1 MPTKN
6 KRGTQLSRA
15 FALVL
20 VFAAGVVAQQYG
32 FRTYGAAEGLRNV
45 VVLSLAQ
52 DHTGYIWVGTE
63 GGLYR
68 YDGTRFRLMGLGEG
82 LPCSTE
88 VHGLFVASD
97 GALWANTCSGI
108 FRFEGERFRAIPG
121 IQEMLR
127 GAEVMTEAPD
137 RTVLITTPAGISK
150 VSRRADGSFWTSTYP
165 LPASLAGKRVNGI
178 TQQGNRLWF
187 GCGQQL
193 CMEQAGQVSVFGRED
208 GLPEDRWDGIQI
220 SPDGMVWVRSP
231 KTVYRRA
238 PGEATFSEEKAD
250 IASSGFWGALTLGRD
265 GSVMVPTDEGL
276 AIRRNGRWNVV
287 NRKRGLPEE
296 NTVAVLEDR
305 EGSLWIGLAGGG
317 LVRWL
322 GRGSWES
329 WKREQGLPSNT
340 VWNVKRDRAG
350 SLWVATSLGLTRIDA
365 SGRTR
370 TWTKKDGLGG
380 DNVRWLAETADG
392 SIWAAMKPGGLA
404 RIVPGGGAVR
414 LVGSRDG
421 LACDPEDLFVDRD
434 GRLWIPTICG
444 LYLNAR
450 PTVSDR
456 VARLETPQGF
466 GPRAWKAIQDKQGT
480 MWVTNGQTLWSLR
493 EGQWREHGRPEG
505 LLTDAPY
512 VMALAGD
519 GSIWLRHRYDAGIDR
534 LEVSGDRI
542 LRATAVIPAEPKTV
556 AGTAFHGFDAFGNF
570 WRGTT
575 NGVTVQHANVS
586 TLFTT
591 EDGLVSND
599 CDGEAFWPDADGGVW
614 LGTSGGLAHYLPESG
629 VPPGQPIAHPRIV
642 RLDINQAARL
652 IQAQFS
658 TLDYKAEQLVQFA
671 YRLDAGPWSES
682 AERDISISSVAPGSH
697 RLELRCRVRDGAF
710 SGGIAAAEF
719 RILPKWNE
727 TWWAHLLAVAG
738 VLTAIV
744 LFIRWRVGAAGRKQA
759 ELEATVAA
767 RTMNLSKANR
777 ALDDKAREL
786 RTSEE
791 RLKNAERLAHVGH
804 WDWDVK
810 TNHLSWS
817 EEVFRIFGV
826 PPGYTPNYE
835 QGTEAILSRDRGRF
849 EEWVKECLAGKAG
862 GPIEFQI
869 VRPDGESRIINCTSE
884 VMMDDTGMPTRFFGT
899 CQDITDSRRA
909 QQEDF
914 ARKKLESVGILAG
927 GIAHDFNNILG
938 CVLAEAELA
947 LDEAEAGSGHHQAL
961 ISIRDVAIR
970 GAEIVRQ
977 LMIYAGNESETPA
990 CVDVSQVVAETFELL
1005 RLSVSKRATLRT
1017 DLSPDLQPVWASAAQ
1032 IRQIVMNLITNA
1044 SEAVG
1049 SQDGVIRV
1057 ATRRVVLPRAW
1068 AIVKGVAEGDYLQLE
1083 ISDTGSGM
1091 SHEMQTHV
1099 FDPFFST
1106 KGAGRGL
1113 GLAVVHGIVRN
1124 LRGAIHIASEVGNG
1138 TTFEVLLPFAET
1150 TAEAK
1155 RNIASAGE
1163 GPALHSPSCNVL
1175 VVEDEDPLRQAVIRK
1190 LRNAGFSVIEA
1201 ADGATAIAV
1210 LRENRGKIDLILLDM
1225 TIPGASSQDVV
1236 AEAAEVRPGTRVIL
1250 TSAYSQEMFR
1260 GALRTSQIHGFI
1272 RKPYRLGDLVQ
1283 TLRNAATS
1291 RS

>member
-1 MPTKN
+1 MLTNKN
-6 KRGTQLSRA
+6 RGTHVSRA
-15 FALVL
+15 FALL
-20 VFAAGVVAQQYG
+20 LAFAPGLIAQQYA
-32 FRTYGAAEGLRNV
+32 FRTYGTAEGLRNV

-97 GALWANTCSGI
+97 GALWANTCEAI
-108 FRFEGERFRAIPG
+108 FRFDGERFQAIPG
-121 IQEMLR
+121 IHEMLR
-127 GAEVMTEAPD
+127 GAEVMAEGPD
-137 RTVLITTPAGISK
+137 RAVLITTPAGIFK
-150 VSRRADGSFWTSTYP
+150 VFRRGDGSFSTSTYP
-165 LPASLAGKRVNGI
+165 LPAPLAGKRVNGI
-178 TQQGNRLWF
+178 TRQGNRLWF
-187 GCGQQL
+187 GCDRQL
-193 CMEQAGQVSVFGRED
+193 CMEESGRVSVFGRDE
-208 GLPEDRWDGIQI
+208 GLPEDKWDGIQVA
-220 SPDGMVWVRSP
+220 PDGMVWVRSP
-231 KTVYRRA
+231 KAVYHRA
-238 PGEATFSEEKAD
+238 PGAATFSEEKAD

-276 AIRRNGRWNVV
+276 AIRSNGRWTVV
-287 NRKRGLPEE
+287 NRQRGLPEE
-296 NTVAVLEDR
+296 NAVAALEDR

-340 VWNVKRDRAG
+340 VWNIRRDKHG
-350 SLWVATSLGLTRIDA
+350 DLWVATSLGLTRIDA

-380 DNVRWLAETADG
+380 DNVRWLAETSDG

-404 RIVPGGGAVR
+404 RISPGDGAVR
-414 LVGSRDG
+414 LVGARDG

-450 PTVSDR
+450 PAVSNR
-456 VARLETPQGF
+456 VARVETPLAF

-480 MWVTNGQTLWSLR
+480 MWVTNGKALWSLR
-493 EGQWREHGRPEG
+493 EGQWREHGRAEG

-519 GSIWLRHRYDAGIDR
+519 GSIWLRHRYDGGIDR
-534 LEVSGDRI
+534 LEVSGGRI
-542 LRATAVIPAEPKTV
+542 LRATAVIPANPK
-556 AGTAFHGFDAFGNF
+556 AADGTAFHGFDAFGNF

-575 NGVTVQHANVS
+575 NGVTVLHANVS

-599 CDGEAFWPDADGGVW
+599 GDGEAFWADADGGVW
-614 LGTSGGLAHYLPESG
+614 LGTSGGLAHYLPQSG
-629 VPPGQPIAHPRIV
+629 VPPGEPVAHPQIV
-642 RLDINQAARL
+642 RLEINQAARL
-652 IQAQFS
+652 VQAQFS

-671 YRLDAGPWSES
+671 HRLDSGPWTES
-682 AERDISISSVAPGSH
+682 AERNISISSAAPGSH

-710 SGGIAAAEF
+710 FPAIAAAEF
-719 RILPKWNE
+719 RILPRWDE
-727 TWWAHLLAVAG
+727 TWWAHLLDLAG
-738 VLTAIV
+738 VLTAIL
-744 LFIRWRVGAAGRKQA
+744 LFVRWRVSAAERKQA
-759 ELEATVAA
+759 DLEATVAA
-767 RTMNLSKANR
+767 RTINLRNANR

-804 WDWDVK
+804 WDWDAK

-817 EEVFRIFGV
+817 EEIYRIFGV
-826 PPGYTPNYE
+826 PPSYALNYE
-835 QGTEAILSRDRGRF
+835 RGAEAIIARDRARF
-849 EEWVKECLAGKAG
+849 KGWVKQCLAGKAG
-862 GPIEFQI
+862 QPIEFQI
-869 VRPDGESRIINCTSE
+869 VRPDGESRILHCTSE
-884 VMMDDTGMPTRFFGT
+884 VMRDDAGMPARFFGA

-914 ARKKLESVGILAG
+914 ARKKLECVGILAG

-938 CVLAEAELA
+938 CVLAQAELA
-947 LDEAEAGSGHHQAL
+947 LDETESGSDQNRAL
-961 ISIRDVAIR
+961 ISIRDVVIR

-1005 RLSVSKRATLRT
+1005 RLLVSKRATLLM
-1017 DLSPDLQPVWASAAQ
+1017 DLGPDLPPVWASAAQ
-1032 IRQIVMNLITNA
+1032 IRQIIMNLITNA

-1049 SQDGVIRV
+1049 SQGGIIRV
-1057 ATRRVVLPRAW
+1057 ATRRVVLSRMRAI
-1068 AIVKGVAEGDYLQLE
+1068 AKGVAEGEYLRLE
-1083 ISDTGSGM
+1083 ISDTGCGM
-1091 SHEMQTHV
+1091 SHDMQTHA

-1124 LRGAIHIASEVGNG
+1124 LRGAIHIASDVGNG
-1138 TTFEVLLPFAET
+1138 TTFEILLPFAET
-1150 TAEAK
+1150 TAEGT
-1155 RNIASAGE
+1155 RNIASVAE
-1163 GPALHSPSCNVL
+1163 EPLPDPQSCNVL
-1175 VVEDEDPLRQAVIRK
+1175 VVEDEDPLRQAVIRM
-1190 LRNAGFSVIEA
+1190 LRNSGFSVIEA
-1201 ADGATAIAV
+1201 ADGATAIEL
-1210 LRENRGKIDLILLDM
+1210 LRVNCRKIDLILLDM
-1225 TIPGASSQDVV
+1225 TIPGASSQDVL
-1236 AEAAEVRPGTRVIL
+1236 AEAAEARPGTRVIL

-1260 GALRTSQIHGFI
+1260 GPMRASQIHSFI
-1272 RKPYRLGDLVQ
+1272 RKPYRLGDLVE
-1283 TLRNAATS
+1283 TLRNAAAS
-1291 RS
+1291 QS